1 MGGSQSREQTNPNKK
16 NETQDSTAIA
26 NKVVMNLSRMNEV
39 FQHQKNNNLGEL
51 KNYVKSL
58 ASNPNME
65 KSLNPLLPQIENY
78 IVKYDNMFRQNG
90 NPNTSSRKNS
100 TNEELYRYLSK
111 YQDEDMT
118 KIKDEIEKLSKTT
131 IPEGE
136 FVKDVDIMVKNI
148 VNNNT
153 KARFYEYKYIGLN
166 IFMISLL
173 HNLYGSI
180 IRFVKEIDEYNQI
193 RMDVQKRS
201 AKTLI
206 EKVKQ
211 VVDQNVDKDSTGKP
225 IQMKFEELAKLDTSL
240 EAAIKN
246 IDEWGKKIQD
256 RSQQQIKDLKEM
268 METLSKYDQS
278 AIEPNIKR
286 DKYNQPRNTGLFDE
300 DDEDTYEDDD
310 ENSLFGRRRGGAIR
324 AGTPIDY
331 DSSYNPLE

>member
-16 NETQDSTAIA
+16 PDAQDSTAIA

-58 ASNPNME
+58 VNNPNME
-65 KSLNPLLPQIENY
+65 KSLNPLLPQIEQY
-78 IVKYDNMFRQNG
+78 IHKYDSMFRQNG
-90 NPNTSSRKNS
+90 NPSVSSRKNN
-100 TNEELYRYLSK
+100 TNEELYRYLSR
-111 YQDEDMT
+111 YQDERMT
-118 KIKDEIEKLSKTT
+118 KIKDEIEKLAKTT

-136 FVKDVDIMVKNI
+136 FVKDIDIMVKNV

-173 HNLYGSI
+173 HNLYSSM
-180 IRFVKEIDEYNQI
+180 IRFMKEIDEYNQI

-211 VVDQNVDKDSTGKP
+211 VIDENVELDNGKP
-225 IQMKFEELAKLDTSL
+225 AKMKFEDLTKLDTSL
-240 EAAIKN
+240 ETAIKN

-278 AIEPNIKR
+278 NFDANIKQKR
-286 DKYNQPRNTGLFDE
+286 YNQSNNIMGDDEYIYDDESDE
-300 DDEDTYEDDD
+300 DDY
-310 ENSLFGRRRGGAIR
+310 NSDNLRFMRGGHIR
-324 AGTPIDY
+324 VGTPIDY
-331 DSSYNPLE
+331 DDSYKP